1 MRRSRFGEG
10 DMLTLSLPTVVAPN
24 LRLWETAGWNTS
36 CEATEAIAKLGISQ
50 KRRYFEDKYTNEI
63 ISGNE
68 CRHPL
73 TRDFEVHNIL
83 LLYLTG

>member
-36 CEATEAIAKLGISQ
+36 CEATEAIAKLGISR
-50 KRRYFEDKYTNEI
+50 KRRYFEDILMRLYPGMNAD
-63 ISGNE
+63 
-68 CRHPL
+68 
-73 TRDFEVHNIL
+73 TRLHVIL
-83 LLYLTG
+83 RFTTFCCYI